1 MDADRRR
8 RFIAAF
14 NAKPFNGD
22 RAKFMAKTKYSKGRL
37 TQLFDEKE
45 AFGQL
50 AASRVAVRM
59 GLPVDAFERDEASGT
74 GVSHRALDLARVY
87 DQLNESEQARF
98 WRLLDAAMDEGVRG
112 SSVFG
117 DLAEPTKG
125 RRAK

>member
-1 MDADRRR
+1 MDAERRR

-22 RAKFMAKTKYSKGRL
+22 RAKFMAKTKYTKGRV

-50 AASRVAVRM
+50 AAARVAERM
-59 GLPVDAFERDEASGT
+59 GLPADAFERDDSPTGISG
-74 GVSHRALDLARVY
+74 HALKLARAF
-87 DQLNESEQARF
+87 DKLNETEQSRF

-112 SSVFG
+112 TSVLG
-117 DLAEPTKG
+117 DLEDEQNRSAG
-125 RRAK
+125 